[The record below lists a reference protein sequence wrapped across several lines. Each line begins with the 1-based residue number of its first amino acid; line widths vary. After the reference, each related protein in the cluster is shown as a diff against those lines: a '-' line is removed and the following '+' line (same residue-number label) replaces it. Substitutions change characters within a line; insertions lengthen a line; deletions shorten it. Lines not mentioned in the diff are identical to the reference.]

1 MPIVYKKQRAVL
13 KESVAMEVAED
24 LFAWLQKN
32 PKGSIDL
39 ANCTHLH
46 TAVLQV
52 LVALRPAIA
61 IWPKDEALRAWLH
74 PVLSASKP

>member
-13 KESVAMEVAED
+13 KDTVDLEVAED

-52 LVALRPAIA
+52 LVALRPTIA
-61 IWPKDEALRAWLH
+61 IWPKDEALRAWVQ
-74 PVLSASKP
+74 PVLSTPQP